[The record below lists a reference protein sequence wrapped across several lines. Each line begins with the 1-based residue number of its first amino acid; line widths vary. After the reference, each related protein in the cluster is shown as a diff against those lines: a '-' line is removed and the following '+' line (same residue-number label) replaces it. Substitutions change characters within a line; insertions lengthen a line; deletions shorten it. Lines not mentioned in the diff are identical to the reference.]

1 MQSKD
6 RFCNMRDFGLV
17 ELFVKIIRKN
27 HFLFDFFLY
36 LQKEKWFLLRSV
48 FYITIWFPKPAHRKA
63 VFR

>member
-1 MQSKD
+1 
-6 RFCNMRDFGLV
+6 MRDFGLV

-63 VFR
+63 VSR